1 MTAIENVAHICRDDR
16 GVAWIDDTNI
26 KVIEVVLNHLA
37 YGWSAEAIHEQHPHL
52 SLAQIHA
59 ALGFY
64 YDHAAEFDAEIERL
78 TRRIAEMQTANGISP
93 LQARLHV
100 MRAGRSPICR

>member
-1 MTAIENVAHICRDDR
+1 MIAVESVAHVYRDDR
-16 GVAWIDDTNI
+16 GVAWIDDTNVKI
-26 KVIEVVLNHLA
+26 LEVVLDHLA

-64 YDHAAEFDAEIERL
+64 YDHAAEFDAEIERQAQRVDQMRAA
-78 TRRIAEMQTANGISP
+78 TGVSP
-93 LQARLHV
+93 LQTRLRALRAAR
-100 MRAGRSPICR
+100 